1 MDIGARIEEL
11 LAEQKQIVEHRQAAL
26 DAVRQ
31 DEMNIQRLAG
41 ALAIL
46 NEQLAEEQKSPNGT
60 VADEILASVAKDS
73 GG

>member
-46 NEQLAEEQKSPNGT
+46 NEQLNEEQKSPNGT
-60 VADEILASVAKDS
+60 VADEAELATP
-73 GG
+73 

>member
-11 LAEQKQIVEHRQAAL
+11 TQQQQAL
-26 DAVRQ
+26 LQRHQEDA
-31 DEMNIQRLAG
+31 MNIQRLAG

-60 VADEILASVAKDS
+60 VADEAELATP
-73 GG
+73 

>member
-1 MDIGARIEEL
+1 MDIGARIKEL

-60 VADEILASVAKDS
+60 VADEAELATT
-73 GG
+73 

>member
-11 LAEQKQIVEHRQAAL
+11 TAEQKQIVEHRQAAL

-46 NEQLAEEQKSPNGT
+46 NEQLNEDEPDEVSPTGT
-60 VADEILASVAKDS
+60 VADEAELATP
-73 GG
+73 

>member
-46 NEQLAEEQKSPNGT
+46 NEQLNEEQKSPNAT
-60 VADEILASVAKDS
+60 VADEAELATP
-73 GG
+73 